1 MKNQNQTKRN
11 CLSFIF
17 TTLLFTTTLFGQ
29 TSTAPSGTGTETDPY
44 LIATLD
50 NLYWMTQNSGEWS
63 KYYEQTAD
71 IDASSTS
78 GWDSDQGWTP
88 IGFSGTYDG
97 GNHTIDQLFINR
109 PTLGGVGF
117 FGSTNNAT
125 IKDLGLSNVDIT
137 GSYYTGALSG
147 YDNGST
153 TTITGCFTTGSLTGA
168 YYVAGLL
175 GAANS
180 GLSMSSSYS
189 TVTVTA
195 DYFAGGLVGQTG
207 SSATMTNCYY
217 AGLCT
222 AGYLEGGL
230 IGGNGS
236 PTVTNSF
243 WDTDISDQPTTI
255 GGGTGKTT
263 AEMTAANIYVNAG
276 WDFEIE
282 TVNGSNDIWDM
293 DNANT
298 TVNSGYP
305 FFSWENG
312 STVVY
317 DLPVV
322 VTAISDITTQTTADQ
337 VITLT
342 ATDADGGSTTFGAS
356 SSDETIATVSISGTS
371 TSGTTTTASLTI
383 SNVAEGTS
391 TITVTASNANSP
403 MGSTTFMYQNDVTL
417 PTGTLAYTV
426 SGASVASV
434 DVGDVVL
441 ITASFNENIADSPVM
456 QISGSGVNTITATDM
471 TKVDATTYT
480 YSWTVASG
488 SGTQTWT
495 LETGTDLSGNVIT
508 STPTSGSI
516 MPMRVA
522 PSGSGTETDPYL
534 IATLENLLWFSQAN
548 SEWNK
553 YYEQTADIDASST
566 SGWDSDQG
574 WTPIGFSGTYDGGNH
589 TIDQL
594 FINRPTLG
602 GVGFF
607 GSTNNAT
614 IKDLGLSNVDIT
626 GSYYTGA
633 LSGYDNG
640 STTTI
645 TGCFTTGSLTGAY
658 YVAGLLGAANSG
670 LSMSSS
676 YSTVTVTAD
685 YFAGGLVGQTGSSA
699 TMTNCYYA
707 GLCTAGYLEGGLIGG
722 NGSPTV
728 TNSFW
733 DTDISDQPTTIGGGT
748 GKTTAEMKD
757 VATYTSTAT
766 TGLST
771 AWDFTGT
778 QNDDSGNNDYW
789 VLYPEIY
796 PIFTWQNGMP
806 YFSSISSSAIN
817 VNGGNYDSTY
827 TVTFTGTDPNGEA
840 LSYSADYSGSGS
852 VTLSVSAGTQSGN
865 DTPGTLE
872 VTPSTEGTGTITI
885 SAQDSSNTIIMT
897 IAYLDNRTYDSFRLE
912 SLGTL
917 VAWYDGN
924 DPHGTGS
931 VSVGDEIE
939 TWVDKSENNIH
950 VTQSESDKRPVVVAE
965 GNNYSLQFDGNDM
978 LGVDNATM
986 EEAFSEY
993 TFISVV
999 KSSVSGY
1006 KNIMGRNYSVWE
1018 YQWHGAAK
1026 INMYINNREQDGSS
1040 DTYPFDGQA
1049 RIGLFRYHDAN
1060 DALDQWIDGTSTFTN
1075 NHNQSIPSSTNDFYI
1090 GARMGTGEFFNGE
1103 MLELIVFSEYLTN
1116 TNRERVENYL
1126 ANKWGLNGDD
1136 LEPEDG
1142 EEFEVVN
1149 VAPSLAA
1156 LADASTDEETASV
1169 RVLSATDAD
1178 GDALTYSASS
1188 DTSAVTATVSNDTL
1202 TLTPAV
1208 NWNGIADVMVTV
1220 SDGAFLD
1227 TTSFTLT
1234 VNAVNDAPFVSTPV
1248 PDVTIDEDDF
1258 GAVIITALEAHFND
1272 VDLDD
1277 DLSFNATAL
1286 GTGLDSL
1293 SLSDDGMPPMGRFAH
1308 YGSAKIMTIKRSV
1321 KKNAQAKVFTLG
1333 QAEDKSALMDIVS
1346 INNPVGQGRF
1356 SSRTDSTSLIVYP
1369 TEDFFGNV
1377 DIVITATD
1385 SSGEFATDTLNLT
1398 IENLNDAPSLAAI
1411 SDASTDEEM
1420 ASVHVLSATDADG
1433 DTLTYS
1439 ATSDTTAVT
1448 ATVSNDTLTLT
1459 PAVNWNGTANVTVS
1473 VSDGALLD
1481 TTSFTL
1487 TVNAV
1492 NDAPSSFDL
1501 VETDAVITIT
1511 ESELSTGSL
1520 DLEWEGAE
1528 DVDGDSITYHFT
1540 ATLTVGTYTEQ
1551 MDSSLADTNFS
1562 LMSYQELYD
1571 KLFAMESTTAE
1582 LEWNVTADD
1591 AQISTPAGNGPLT
1604 LTIDVS
1610 SLSIDDELMPDVF
1623 ALHQNYPNPF
1633 NPVTNIRFDVPENS
1647 MVTMVIYD
1655 LLGQKVKTLVNYEM
1669 NAGFHSIQWN
1679 GTNDHGKPLASGMY
1693 IYRINAG
1700 GFHAVKKL
1708 VFMK

>member
-1 MKNQNQTKRN
+1 
-11 CLSFIF
+11 
-17 TTLLFTTTLFGQ
+17 
-29 TSTAPSGTGTETDPY
+29 
-44 LIATLD
+44 
-50 NLYWMTQNSGEWS
+50 
-63 KYYEQTAD
+63 
-71 IDASSTS
+71 
-78 GWDSDQGWTP
+78 
-88 IGFSGTYDG
+88 
-97 GNHTIDQLFINR
+97 
-109 PTLGGVGF
+109 
-117 FGSTNNAT
+117 
-125 IKDLGLSNVDIT
+125 
-137 GSYYTGALSG
+137 
-147 YDNGST
+147 
-153 TTITGCFTTGSLTGA
+153 
-168 YYVAGLL
+168 
-175 GAANS
+175 
-180 GLSMSSSYS
+180 
-189 TVTVTA
+189 
-195 DYFAGGLVGQTG
+195 
-207 SSATMTNCYY
+207 
-217 AGLCT
+217 
-222 AGYLEGGL
+222 
-230 IGGNGS
+230 
-236 PTVTNSF
+236 
-243 WDTDISDQPTTI
+243 
-255 GGGTGKTT
+255 
-263 AEMTAANIYVNAG
+263 MTAANIYVNAG

-337 VITLT
+337 VITIT
-342 ATDADGGSTTFGAS
+342 ATDADGGSTTLGAS
-356 SSDETIATVSISGTS
+356 SSDETVATVSVSGTS
-371 TSGTTTTASLTI
+371 TSGTTTTATLTI

-391 TITVTASNANSP
+391 TITITASNANSP
-403 MGSTTFMYQNDVTL
+403 MGSTTFMYQNDVTS
-417 PTGTLAYTV
+417 PTASLAHTV
-426 SGASVASV
+426 SGSSVGSV
-434 DVGDVVL
+434 GEGDVVL

-456 QISGSGVNTITATDM
+456 QISGSGLNTISATDM
-471 TKVDATTYT
+471 TKVSATSYT

-488 SGTQTWT
+488 SGTQTWA
-495 LETGTDLSGNVIT
+495 LATGTDLSGNVVASAPSAG
-508 STPTSGSI
+508 ST
-516 MPMRVA
+516 MPMYVA

-534 IATLENLLWFSQAN
+534 IATLENLLWFSQAS
-548 SEWNK
+548 SEWGAGK
-553 YYEQTADIDASST
+553 YYEQTADIDAST
-566 SGWDSDQG
+566 SSSWNVGDHDNDRN
-574 WTPIGFSGTYDGGNH
+574 TPDLAMGFSSIGFSGTYDGGNH

-594 FINRPTLG
+594 TIYRPHSSSYYA
-602 GVGFF
+602 GFF

-614 IKDLGLSNVDIT
+614 IKDLGLTNVDIT
-626 GSYYTGA
+626 GYYFVGA
-633 LSGYDNG
+633 LSGTDN
-640 STTTI
+640 SSTI
-645 TGCFTTGSLTGAY
+645 TGCFSTGSVTSGSSTNLGY
-658 YVAGLLGAANSG
+658 YTSGMVGYANTTTISN
-670 LSMSSS
+670 S
-676 YSTVTVTAD
+676 YSTATVTTA
-685 YFAGGLVGQTGSSA
+685 YYGGGLIGQDAGNSTI
-699 TMTNCYYA
+699 TNSYYA
-707 GLCTAGYLEGGLIGG
+707 GLLTSNGQPGGLMGG
-722 NGSPTV
+722 NSTLSVV

-733 DTDISDQPTTIGGGT
+733 DTDVSGQSTSVGGGT
-748 GKTTAEMKD
+748 GKTTAEMQD
-757 VATYTSTAT
+757 IATYTSTAT

-806 YFSSISSSAIN
+806 YFSSVSSSAIN